1 MPWGQLLF
9 PTPQAL
15 VSLIQINLT
24 VKDAAGQGWGQQHQD
39 SCVIKT
45 PYSPTVVHI

>member
-1 MPWGQLLF
+1 MGPGGRTF
-9 PTPQAL
+9 PLKAL
-15 VSLIQINLT
+15 VSIIQITFT

-45 PYSPTVVHI
+45 HYRPTDVHI